1 MSDAQYNQIDDEVRT
16 LVRLCGYSP
25 EHARTE
31 LDTLS
36 YREKVGLIPAAL
48 ALRILV
54 QTASAS
60 DECEVLAANRQRWRE
75 ILRDSENWS
84 ESIAA

>member
-1 MSDAQYNQIDDEVRT
+1 MSDAQFNQIDDEVRT

-25 EHARTE
+25 ERARAE
-31 LDTLS
+31 LAALS
-36 YREKVGLIPAAL
+36 YREKAGLIPAAH

-54 QTASAS
+54 RTASAP
-60 DECEVLAANRQRWRE
+60 DEPEALATNRQRWRE

-84 ESIAA
+84 EPLAA

>member
-25 EHARTE
+25 KRARTE
-31 LDTLS
+31 LDALA
-36 YREKVGLIPAAL
+36 YREKVGLIPAAR
-48 ALRILV
+48 ALQILV

-84 ESIAA
+84 ESLAA

>member
-25 EHARTE
+25 DRARTE
-31 LDTLS
+31 LDALS
-36 YREKVGLIPAAL
+36 YREKVGLIPAAR
-48 ALRILV
+48 ALQILV

-60 DECEVLAANRQRWRE
+60 DEPVALTANWQRWRE
-75 ILRDSENWS
+75 ILRSSETRLHTL
-84 ESIAA
+84 AA